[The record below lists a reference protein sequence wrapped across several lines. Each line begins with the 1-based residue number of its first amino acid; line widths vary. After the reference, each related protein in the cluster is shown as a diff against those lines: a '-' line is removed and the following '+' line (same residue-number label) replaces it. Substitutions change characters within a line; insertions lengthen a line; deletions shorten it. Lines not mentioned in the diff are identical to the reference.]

1 MSEIA
6 KMRMN
11 AYYYGFSPT
20 GSRPIDRILSA
31 VACAGKAYHHT
42 ECWQDESPAYGEH
55 VGDTPIDWIQNAAND
70 AASDIRKATLLEAA
84 EAANAEGEK
93 LEHLADAEPGHGNEC
108 AAIGAYRVKD
118 ELLRMAEGEV
128 DDDLS

>member
-84 EAANAEGEK
+84 EVIDTGGK
-93 LEHLADAEPGHGNEC
+93 IQGYC
-108 AAIGAYRVKD
+108 AD
-118 ELLRMAEGEV
+118 ELRSMAEGEV
-128 DDDLS
+128 DDG